1 MATTASTA
9 NRAEARRR
17 EGSFGTLRRQETIAG
32 YLFLLPNIIGFLV
45 FSSVPVLVTLTIS
58 LLDWDMIRRP
68 TFVGIDNYVKLLTG
82 DPVFFKVLA
91 NTGYYVAG
99 TVPATIILSL
109 LLALAMNSNVRGIS
123 FYRAVF
129 FIPVISA
136 SVAVAM
142 MWRWIFNTDYGLLN
156 LWFTS
161 VGLPR
166 IPWLSSTAWAMPAL
180 IIMAVWKSLGF
191 NMVIFL
197 AGLQGISAQLYEAA
211 SIDGANRWHRFRYIT
226 VPMLAPTTFFV
237 LVISVIASFQVFD
250 LAFVLTKGGPG
261 DATNTMVMYI
271 YNQAFQ
277 FFHMGYAAAIAWVL
291 FAIIFAITLLQTQ
304 LQKRWVRYG
313 NE

>member
-1 MATTASTA
+1 MATTAQSDA
-9 NRAEARRR
+9 RAAPPRR
-17 EGSFGTLRRQETIAG
+17 GGMSALRRQETIAG

-45 FSSVPVLVTLTIS
+45 FSSIPVLITFSIS
-58 LLDWDMIRRP
+58 LLDWDMIRTP
-68 TFVGIDNYVKLLTG
+68 KFVGFDNYVKLLSG
-82 DPVFFKVLA
+82 DPVFRKVLI
-91 NTGYYVAG
+91 NTAYYVAG
-99 TVPATIILSL
+99 TVPATVILSL
-109 LLALAMNSNVRGIS
+109 MLALAMNSNVRGIS
-123 FYRAVF
+123 FFRAVF

-156 LWFTS
+156 LWFST

-237 LVISVIASFQVFD
+237 LIISVIGSFQVFD
-250 LAFVLTKGGPG
+250 LAFVLTRGGPG

-291 FAIIFAITLLQTQ
+291 FAIIFLITLLQTQ
-304 LQKRWVRYG
+304 LQRRWVHYE
-313 NE
+313 ND

>member
-9 NRAEARRR
+9 DRAAARRR
-17 EGSFGTLRRQETIAG
+17 GGFSALRRQEMFTA
-32 YLFLLPNIIGFLV
+32 YLFLLPNILGFLI
-45 FSSVPVLVTLTIS
+45 FSSVPVVTTFSIS
-58 LLDWDMIRRP
+58 LLDWDLIRRP
-68 TFVGIDNYVKLLTG
+68 TFVGFDNYVKLLS
-82 DPVFFKVLA
+82 DDQVFRKVLV
-91 NTGYYVAG
+91 NTGYYVLG
-99 TVPATIILSL
+99 TVPASIILSL
-109 LLALAMNSNVRGIS
+109 LLALAMNSSVRGIS
-123 FYRAVF
+123 FFRAVF

-197 AGLQGISAQLYEAA
+197 AGLQGIPAQLYEAA

-261 DATNTMVMYI
+261 DATNAMVMYI

-277 FFHMGYAAAIAWVL
+277 FFHMGYAAAVAWVL
-291 FAIIFAITLLQTQ
+291 FAIMFGITLLQTQ
-304 LQKRWVRYG
+304 LQRRWVHYE

>member
-1 MATTASTA
+1 MATTAQRDA
-9 NRAEARRR
+9 HAAVGRR
-17 EGSFGTLRRQETIAG
+17 GISPLKRQETIAG

-45 FSSVPVLVTLTIS
+45 FSSVPVVVTLVIS
-58 LLDWDMIRRP
+58 LLDWDMIRAP
-68 TFVGIDNYVKLLTG
+68 KFVGLDNYVKLLTG
-82 DPVFFKVLA
+82 DPTFTKVLV
-91 NTGYYVAG
+91 NTGYYVLG
-99 TVPATIILSL
+99 TVPAGVILSL
-109 LLALAMNSNVRGIS
+109 LLAMAMNSNVRGIS
-123 FYRAVF
+123 VYRAIF

-156 LWFTS
+156 LWFTN

-197 AGLQGISAQLYEAA
+197 AGLQGISTTLYEAA
-211 SIDGANRWHRFRYIT
+211 SMDGANRWHRFRYIT

-237 LVISVIASFQVFD
+237 LIISIIGSFQVFD
-250 LAFVLTKGGPG
+250 LAFVLTRGGPG

-291 FAIIFAITLLQTQ
+291 FAIIFVITLVQTQ
-304 LQKRWVRYG
+304 LQKRWVQYE
-313 NE
+313 ND

>member
-1 MATTASTA
+1 MATTAQ
-9 NRAEARRR
+9 REAQAAILGRK
-17 EGSFGTLRRQETIAG
+17 GASPLRRQETLAG
-32 YLFLLPNIIGFLV
+32 YLFLLPNILGFLI
-45 FSSVPVLVTLTIS
+45 FSSVPVLVTFSIS
-58 LLDWDMIRRP
+58 LLDWDLIRAPR
-68 TFVGIDNYVKLLTG
+68 FVGIDNYVKLLTG
-82 DPVFFKVLA
+82 DPIFVKVLV

-99 TVPATIILSL
+99 TVPAGVILSL
-109 LLALAMNSNVRGIS
+109 MLALAMNSNVRGIS
-123 FYRAVF
+123 FFRAVF

-156 LWFTS
+156 LWFTT

-237 LVISVIASFQVFD
+237 LIISVIGSFQVFD
-250 LAFVLTKGGPG
+250 LAFVLTRGGPG

-291 FAIIFAITLLQTQ
+291 FAIIFLITLAQTQ
-304 LQKRWVRYG
+304 LQKRWVHYE
-313 NE
+313 ND